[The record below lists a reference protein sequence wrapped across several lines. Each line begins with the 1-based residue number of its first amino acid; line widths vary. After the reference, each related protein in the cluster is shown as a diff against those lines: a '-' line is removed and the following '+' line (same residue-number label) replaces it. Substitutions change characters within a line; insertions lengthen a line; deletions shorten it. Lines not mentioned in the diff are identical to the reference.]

1 MKTRMLLMSL
11 GLALGV
17 AALSTTTNH
26 AAISVADAQQASP
39 IPSVG
44 PSAMATVAP
53 MASIKPMPMGSMKPM
68 KKKKKPTTMPSP
80 MASGM
85 MMSPAPMKT

>member
-1 MKTRMLLMSL
+1 MKTRMFLMSL

-17 AALSTTTNH
+17 AVLSTTTNH
-26 AAISVADAQQASP
+26 AAFSVADAQQASP
-39 IPSVG
+39 LPSVG
-44 PSAMATVAP
+44 PSP
-53 MASIKPMPMGSMKPM
+53 MSTMSPMPMGSMKPM